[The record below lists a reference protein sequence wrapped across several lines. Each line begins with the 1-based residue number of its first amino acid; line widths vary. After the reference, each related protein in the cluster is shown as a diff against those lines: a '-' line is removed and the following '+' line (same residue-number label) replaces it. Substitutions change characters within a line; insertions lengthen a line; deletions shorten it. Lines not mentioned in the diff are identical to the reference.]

1 MRKSNFDSGPNK
13 NKKREGLSLS
23 LRLVLSL
30 LCAVGL
36 VTRDLLS
43 LLLGIS
49 LSLLSLL
56 LAGELVGL
64 SLAVAVVGV
73 AIARAGGY
81 LHGDYHEVV
90 LAIGTGA
97 GFPGLALKI
106 ARPDLN
112 VTLLDST
119 EKKLKVV
126 RDIAEKLGFTTDE
139 QCPADEFG
147 IPYYDMDKEAVHIIH
162 ARAEEAGQQKEFRER
177 FDYVTSRAV
186 ANLQVLSELC
196 IPFVKVKGHFIAMKG
211 PEGHAEQTA
220 ALGAIRTLGGR
231 PQELMEYDLV
241 SAFDEEADESARRSI
256 VLIKK
261 KKKTP
266 QAFPRRG
273 DRIKKVPLV

>member
-1 MRKSNFDSGPNK
+1 MINKTLLKASAAAYGVNLNDTALDRFDKYAEELVAWNEKINLTAITEPDEIVMK
-13 NKKREGLSLS
+13 HFVDSLV
-23 LRLVLSL
+23 VLSK
-30 LCAVGL
+30 V
-36 VTRDLLS
+36 DLPKGAS
-43 LLLGIS
+43 LL
-49 LSLLSLL
+49 
-56 LAGELVGL
+56 
-64 SLAVAVVGV
+64 
-73 AIARAGGY
+73 
-81 LHGDYHEVV
+81 D
-90 LAIGTGA
+90 IGTGA

-112 VTLLDST
+112 VTLL
-119 EKKLKVV
+119 
-126 RDIAEKLGFTTDE
+126 TDE

-147 IPYYDMDKEAVHIIH
+147 IPFYDMDKEAVHIIH

-196 IPFVKVKGHFIAMKG
+196 IPFVKVKGHFISMKG
-211 PEGHAEQTA
+211 PEGQAEMVA

-231 PQELMEYDLV
+231 PQELMEYELV
-241 SAFDEEADESARRSI
+241 SAFDEEADETARRSI

-266 QAFPRRG
+266 HAFPRRG

>member
-1 MRKSNFDSGPNK
+1 MINKTLLKASAAAYGVNLNDTALDRFDKYAEELVAWNEKINLTAITEPDEIVMK
-13 NKKREGLSLS
+13 HFVDSLV
-23 LRLVLSL
+23 VLSK
-30 LCAVGL
+30 V
-36 VTRDLLS
+36 DLPKGAS
-43 LLLGIS
+43 LL
-49 LSLLSLL
+49 
-56 LAGELVGL
+56 
-64 SLAVAVVGV
+64 
-73 AIARAGGY
+73 
-81 LHGDYHEVV
+81 D
-90 LAIGTGA
+90 IGTGA

-126 RDIAEKLGFTTDE
+126 REKLGFTTDE

-147 IPYYDMDKEAVHIIH
+147 IPFYDMDKEAVHIIH

-196 IPFVKVKGHFIAMKG
+196 IPFVKVKGHFISMKG
-211 PEGHAEQTA
+211 PEGQAEMVA

-231 PQELMEYDLV
+231 PQELMEYELV
-241 SAFDEEADESARRSI
+241 SAFDEEADETARRSI

-266 QAFPRRG
+266 HAFPRRG

>member
-1 MRKSNFDSGPNK
+1 M
-13 NKKREGLSLS
+13 
-23 LRLVLSL
+23 
-30 LCAVGL
+30 
-36 VTRDLLS
+36 
-43 LLLGIS
+43 
-49 LSLLSLL
+49 
-56 LAGELVGL
+56 
-64 SLAVAVVGV
+64 
-73 AIARAGGY
+73 
-81 LHGDYHEVV
+81 
-90 LAIGTGA
+90 
-97 GFPGLALKI
+97 ALKI

-220 ALGAIRTLGGR
+220 ALGAMRTLGGR

>member
-1 MRKSNFDSGPNK
+1 MINKTLLKASAAAYGVNLNDTALDRFDQYAELLVSWNEKINLTAITEPDEIVMK
-13 NKKREGLSLS
+13 HFVDSLV
-23 LRLVLSL
+23 VLSK
-30 LCAVGL
+30 V
-36 VTRDLLS
+36 DLPKGAS
-43 LLLGIS
+43 LL
-49 LSLLSLL
+49 
-56 LAGELVGL
+56 
-64 SLAVAVVGV
+64 
-73 AIARAGGY
+73 
-81 LHGDYHEVV
+81 D
-90 LAIGTGA
+90 IGTGA

-126 RDIAEKLGFTTDE
+126 KDIAEKLGFTTDE